1 MFSMFEMKWTT
12 TEVFAEK
19 KYFKNG
25 ETKNRK
31 KMYSIQNPTQRKKR
45 KNEWNNTDDWDR
57 CKKKMKQKSIQFTN
71 TQTDE
76 K

>member
-31 KMYSIQNPTQRKKR
+31 KMYSIQNPTQEKKERMNETTHMIETDVKR
-45 KNEWNNTDDWDR
+45 K
-57 CKKKMKQKSIQFTN
+57 
-71 TQTDE
+71 
-76 K
+76 